1 MTVAHIGL
9 GIFVLSVTTVES
21 FTLER
26 DVALGQGEQA
36 VVGNYEFRFSG
47 VKPIEGPNYNGV
59 EGTVVVTRHGVPTSV
74 VYPQKR
80 QYWVQRQVTT
90 EAAIEMHH
98 GSNVFVAL
106 GDELGAGK
114 WSVRFQI
121 RPLVNFLWLGA
132 FIMAVG
138 GAIAA
143 TDRRYRV
150 AQQAATAPVAAPGV
164 AGEGAG

>member
-1 MTVAHIGL
+1 
-9 GIFVLSVTTVES
+9 
-21 FTLER
+21 
-26 DVALGQGEQA
+26 
-36 VVGNYEFRFSG
+36 
-47 VKPIEGPNYNGV
+47 
-59 EGTVVVTRHGVPTSV
+59 
-74 VYPQKR
+74 
-80 QYWVQRQVTT
+80 
-90 EAAIEMHH
+90 MHH

-150 AQQAATAPVAAPGV
+150 AREAVTTVPVATPGV
-164 AGEGAG
+164 AGGASHATPGQFREECPGPTLSGRMPAQEEAG

>member
-1 MTVAHIGL
+1 
-9 GIFVLSVTTVES
+9 
-21 FTLER
+21 
-26 DVALGQGEQA
+26 
-36 VVGNYEFRFSG
+36 
-47 VKPIEGPNYNGV
+47 
-59 EGTVVVTRHGVPTSV
+59 

-90 EAAIEMHH
+90 EASIEMHH

-106 GDELGAGK
+106 GDDLGAGK

-132 FIMAVG
+132 FIMALG

-143 TDRRYRV
+143 TDRRYRL
-150 AQQAATAPVAAPGV
+150 AKEATAPVAESGGV
-164 AGEGAG
+164 TAG

>member
-1 MTVAHIGL
+1 
-9 GIFVLSVTTVES
+9 
-21 FTLER
+21 
-26 DVALGQGEQA
+26 
-36 VVGNYEFRFSG
+36 
-47 VKPIEGPNYNGV
+47 
-59 EGTVVVTRHGVPTSV
+59 
-74 VYPQKR
+74 
-80 QYWVQRQVTT
+80 
-90 EAAIEMHH
+90 MHH

-121 RPLVNFLWLGA
+121 RPLVNFIWLGA
-132 FIMAVG
+132 FIMALG

-150 AQQAATAPVAAPGV
+150 AREATAGAIVPGTAPGTV

>member
-1 MTVAHIGL
+1 VPLSTVH
-9 GIFVLSVTTVES
+9 
-21 FTLER
+21 
-26 DVALGQGEQA
+26 
-36 VVGNYEFRFSG
+36 
-47 VKPIEGPNYNGV
+47 
-59 EGTVVVTRHGVPTSV
+59 
-74 VYPQKR
+74 PQKR
-80 QYWVQRQVTT
+80 RYWVQQQVTT
-90 EAAIEMHH
+90 EAAIEMHY

-106 GDELGAGK
+106 GDDLGAGK

-150 AQQAATAPVAAPGV
+150 GREAVAPGTIPGTI

>member
-1 MTVAHIGL
+1 
-9 GIFVLSVTTVES
+9 
-21 FTLER
+21 
-26 DVALGQGEQA
+26 
-36 VVGNYEFRFSG
+36 
-47 VKPIEGPNYNGV
+47 
-59 EGTVVVTRHGVPTSV
+59 

-143 TDRRYRV
+143 TDQRYRV
-150 AQQAATAPVAAPGV
+150 ARLSTAAAPVTPAAT
-164 AGEGAG
+164 EGGLR

>member
-1 MTVAHIGL
+1 
-9 GIFVLSVTTVES
+9 
-21 FTLER
+21 
-26 DVALGQGEQA
+26 
-36 VVGNYEFRFSG
+36 
-47 VKPIEGPNYNGV
+47 
-59 EGTVVVTRHGVPTSV
+59 
-74 VYPQKR
+74 
-80 QYWVQRQVTT
+80 VQRQVTT

-143 TDRRYRV
+143 TDRRYRM
-150 AQQAATAPVAAPGV
+150 ARQAAAAPVATPGV
-164 AGEGAG
+164 AGEHAG

>member
-1 MTVAHIGL
+1 
-9 GIFVLSVTTVES
+9 
-21 FTLER
+21 
-26 DVALGQGEQA
+26 
-36 VVGNYEFRFSG
+36 
-47 VKPIEGPNYNGV
+47 
-59 EGTVVVTRHGVPTSV
+59 
-74 VYPQKR
+74 
-80 QYWVQRQVTT
+80 
-90 EAAIEMHH
+90 MHH

-138 GAIAA
+138 GTIAA
-143 TDRRYRV
+143 TDRRYRAV
-150 AQQAATAPVAAPGV
+150 RQAAAAPVATPGV